1 MGTWFMTY
9 KLPNEQEK
17 IEIKKIVDET
27 KSMFNFSCA
36 ETLDQ
41 FYEDENY
48 QYYYNCL
55 KSKYI
60 IVKYKD
66 GSEETVKSALKN
78 NRITISELDKYNIEY
93 IRYKK

>member
-1 MGTWFMTY
+1 MTY
-9 KLPNEQEK
+9 KLPNDKEK
-17 IEIKKIVDET
+17 IEIKRIIDKT
-27 KSMFNFSCA
+27 KTMFSFSCA
-36 ETLDQ
+36 EALDM

-60 IVKYKD
+60 IVEYID

-78 NRITISELDKYNIEY
+78 NRININELDNYNIEY
-93 IRYKK
+93 IKYEKAN